1 MSTNAFGMAD
11 TDTTDVAEPATF
23 SIQSWIKGTTPVTRS
38 VTVYGRPDLM
48 GEIEELK
55 DALVEAQ
62 SAPFDDDR
70 PLVKSRATEIAE
82 ELEAKRTA
90 MLESAVRFRFR
101 GLRNG
106 EIEELREEMGKDDPN
121 PDDIS
126 ELDYRCMARQ
136 CVAPAGLSWENFRD
150 LHTNLGAYFNRTI
163 LTTANQA
170 ASGGGVD
177 VPFSSAS
184 SALTASSSTN

>member
-1 MSTNAFGMAD
+1 MSTNGSAFGITD
-11 TDTTDVAEPATF
+11 TDTADPATF

-48 GEIEELK
+48 GEIEALK
-55 DALVEAQ
+55 DELVEVQ

-70 PLVKSRATEIAE
+70 PLVKSRATQIAE

-90 MLESAVRFRFR
+90 MLASAVRFRFR

-121 PDDIS
+121 PDAIS

-136 CVAPAGLSWENFRD
+136 CVAPEGLGWEDFRD
-150 LHTNLGAYFNRTI
+150 LHTNFGAYFNRTI
-163 LTTANQA
+163 NRTANEA

-184 SALTASSSTN
+184 SALTASSSKS